1 MIARLGLSER
11 DRRTLTIGLMTV
23 MSLVT
28 LSRGIP
34 ALRVWEA
41 GRLAAAGASS
51 EQLSVVR
58 QAERDHSRIRDSLR
72 ARQRRLA
79 ELDSSLLTG
88 PSPSTI
94 LAVLASSVEAL
105 AEENGFKV
113 GSVRLRADSLAMDG
127 LALVEARVAGVTDVA
142 GLAGFLRAV
151 ESGKTVL
158 VVRDL
163 SVSQPE
169 PAASDAKPEALRVDM
184 LIASIGLIS
193 TGTRP

>member
-51 EQLSVVR
+51 QQLSVVR